1 MKEEIINEIER
12 IKHNSD
18 YTNRTELKGF
28 GFSIVSFIKQFYEV
42 GTEKYNEAYNF
53 MFKELEKIYKKAQEN
68 TFKYEVEIEYKG
80 LKSSVFGAFETFEE
94 RSEEEVL
101 KRVKEEKKFY
111 NLNTERKI
119 KNPIFLKIEVKKIK

>member
-53 MFKELEKIYKKAQEN
+53 MFKELEKIYKKSQEN
-68 TFKYEVEIEYKG
+68 TFKYEAEIEYKS